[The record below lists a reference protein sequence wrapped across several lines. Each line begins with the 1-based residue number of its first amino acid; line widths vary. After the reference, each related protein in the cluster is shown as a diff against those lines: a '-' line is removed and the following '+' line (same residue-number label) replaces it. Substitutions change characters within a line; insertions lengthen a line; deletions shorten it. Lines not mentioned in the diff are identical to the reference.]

1 MQNLIKI
8 IIIIFGVI
16 KLKYIQK
23 FINNSNN
30 IIQYH
35 NNFKRE

>member
-30 IIQYH
+30 II
-35 NNFKRE
+35 